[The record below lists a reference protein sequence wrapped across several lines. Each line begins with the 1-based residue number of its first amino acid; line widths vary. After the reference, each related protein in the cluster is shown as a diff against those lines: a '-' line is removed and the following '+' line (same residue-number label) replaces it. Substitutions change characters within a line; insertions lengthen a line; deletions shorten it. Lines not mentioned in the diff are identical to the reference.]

1 MKFFTALTNGVYA
14 LDESVVMPNHVHLLV
29 TPLGEHRL
37 SDILH
42 SWKSFTAKAILREV
56 MEARFLFTARGAK
69 RQDGASTLVHQVWQ
83 KESFDHI
90 VRSPVQLNRIRQY
103 IRDNPK
109 ALKDRRQE

>member
-1 MKFFTALTNGVYA
+1 M
-14 LDESVVMPNHVHLLV
+14 
-29 TPLGEHRL
+29 
-37 SDILH
+37 
-42 SWKSFTAKAILREV
+42 
-56 MEARFLFTARGAK
+56 
-69 RQDGASTLVHQVWQ
+69 RQDGASPLVHQVWQ